1 MKRKK
6 NELFLKINE
15 FEEELIDKKKQNANL
30 ENKLNSNEV
39 MIYEL
44 NNNIEENKF
53 TINCLENDIT
63 QLNTDLSNEK
73 KMFSILRKIYLKK
86 A

>member
-1 MKRKK
+1 MICQLKRKK

-39 MIYEL
+39 MIYL
-44 NNNIEENKF
+44 
-53 TINCLENDIT
+53 
-63 QLNTDLSNEK
+63 
-73 KMFSILRKIYLKK
+73 
-86 A
+86 